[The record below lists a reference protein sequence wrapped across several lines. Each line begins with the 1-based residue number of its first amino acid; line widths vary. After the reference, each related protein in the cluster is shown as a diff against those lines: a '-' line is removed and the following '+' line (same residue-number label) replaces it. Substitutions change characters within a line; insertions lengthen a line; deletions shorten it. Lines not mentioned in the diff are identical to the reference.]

1 MSDQD
6 QAPPPRYGEYATPEQ
21 QARFRDGEDS
31 PGAPRQAEP
40 AGAGRTGSPLPRPA
54 AGGVAEV
61 SEATPVRRGDRFV
74 TIALLA
80 YGLFVVVST
89 MGQLID
95 YGGFVKT
102 WMELAQIDATFEVTA
117 SGRAWGITGAVA
129 FAVGWVLTALASW
142 RAIRRGRRSWWIP
155 IVGAVVSFL
164 VVSLCLSVPLVTDPA
179 LMGEL
184 ARTR

>member
-6 QAPPPRYGEYATPEQ
+6 PTPPPAPRYGEYATPEQ
-21 QARFRDGEDS
+21 QARFRGGDGAS
-31 PGAPRQAEP
+31 SVPRPAEP
-40 AGAGRTGSPLPRPA
+40 VGAGRVEAPHPA

-61 SEATPVRRGDRFV
+61 SEQAAVRRGDRFV

-102 WMELAQIDATFEVTA
+102 WMQLAQIDATFEVTA
-117 SGRAWGITGAVA
+117 SARAWGITGAVT

-155 IVGAVVSFL
+155 IVGAVVSFI
-164 VVSLCLSVPLVTDPA
+164 VVSLCLSIPLVTDPA

-184 ARTR
+184 ARAR